1 MTMKLTTLL
10 AIALMMSGCGA
21 AKQGGQGPTY
31 TTIYVEPQIAHVTI
45 GQEVTFTATVLDQN
59 GDVIPNPV
67 GIQWQPSQP
76 SEINSACEAT
86 WVTTPT
92 PGNDATA
99 TIQTT
104 SAITDCEFD
113 LVVWV
118 PAGDQTPKQ
127 IYTLA
132 NIEVE

>member
-1 MTMKLTTLL
+1 MKTALIF

-31 TTIYVEPQIAHVTI
+31 TKIIVEPEVLHLSI
-45 GQEVTFTATVLDQN
+45 GSEALLTATVYDQN
-59 GDVIPNPV
+59 GNVIPQPV
-67 GIQWQPSQP
+67 GIQWQPSGDPGQ
-76 SEINSACEAT
+76 NNCVA

-118 PAGDQTPKQ
+118 PAGNQTPKQ